1 MTEETIRESD
11 LKNPAIYPPQKRPHS
26 LGRNLF
32 LYVADSGYRSFT
44 YRYEENGSKRRKR
57 QIKLGELGIISLAQA
72 REKVIEYQR
81 QRNGDRDPAKQR
93 EAEKQAAKAEARK
106 GAKKTFRDCAA
117 GWIAKKESGWCAE
130 YANLAIQSLANYA
143 YPILGDLPC
152 DAIDEKLVLKVVEPI
167 WKTKTPTA
175 VNLLK
180 RIEGV
185 IDFAIAGGD
194 ATDRPNPARF
204 KGRLEYRLP
213 APNEVH
219 TKEHRPAMPYAD
231 VPAFLTKLAS
241 DERSSWRALAFII
254 LTATRTDETVYAK
267 IEEVDFDT
275 RTWTI
280 PAERMKG
287 KKGKRKPHKVPL
299 SDQAFEMIKDTPAG
313 SFLFPGLRDGPLGE
327 NTLLRAL
334 EGPLGYPELTV
345 HGFRASFRS
354 WIDDET
360 SFPADLAE
368 ECLAHRLP
376 IVEHVSAETHDA
388 YARKNL
394 SKREELSRRFARRR
408 EIMQAWA
415 DYCMPPPAAETTGD
429 NVVALRAAG

>member
-11 LKNPAIYPPQKRPHS
+11 LRNPAIYPPQKRPHS

-44 YRYEENGSKRRKR
+44 YRYEDDGNKR

-81 QRNGDRDPAKQR
+81 QRSGDLDPAKQR
-93 EAEKQAAKAEARK
+93 KAEKQAAKAESLK
-106 GAKKTFRDCAA
+106 GPRKTFRECAL
-117 GWIAKKESGWCAE
+117 GWIAKKESGWGAE

-143 YPILGDLPC
+143 YPTLGHLHC
-152 DAIDEKLVLKVVEPI
+152 DDINEKLVLKVVEPI
-167 WKTKTPTA
+167 WTTKNPTA

-185 IDFAIAGGD
+185 IDFAVAGGD

-219 TKEHRPAMPYAD
+219 KKEHRPAMPYAD
-231 VPAFLTKLAS
+231 VPAFVTKLVES
-241 DERSSWRALAFII
+241 DRSSWRALAFII

-287 KKGKRKPHKVPL
+287 KKGKKKPHKVPL

-313 SFLFPGLRDGPLGE
+313 TYLFPGLRDGPLGE

-334 EGPLGYPELTV
+334 EGPLGHPDLTV

-360 SFPADLAE
+360 DFDPSLAE
-368 ECLAHRLP
+368 ECIAHKLP
-376 IVEHVSAETHDA
+376 IADQVGAETHDA
-388 YARKNL
+388 YVRKNL

-415 DYCMPPPAAETTGD
+415 DFILPPPAADMTAD
-429 NVVALRAAG
+429 NVVSLRAAG